1 MRPRQSFL
9 AWPLLAQNQ
18 TSRSRRKG
26 RDLTV
31 EAEGRDALRPGSR
44 EPDPP
49 CGRACLL
56 VTDLSGMV
64 ALAACFTE
72 LLHKCRVVTSYAV
85 FAVIFELL
93 V

>member
-1 MRPRQSFL
+1 
-9 AWPLLAQNQ
+9 
-18 TSRSRRKG
+18 
-26 RDLTV
+26 
-31 EAEGRDALRPGSR
+31 
-44 EPDPP
+44 
-49 CGRACLL
+49 
-56 VTDLSGMV
+56 MV